1 MDDDVTPTSGTAE
14 IKQMLLNAYKKNR
27 RQSPYFKAEIKPR
40 IDPRKLLEQVATDPK
55 YEMFWNTTLE
65 WTTESGEF
73 GHVSDNEFAL
83 ILIEGLAREFHRAEI
98 INKNELTERLLLI
111 SQVRATLKVTETDPD
126 KITTPIFDI
135 EFPAA
140 KDDPTVST
148 DASFP
153 QLDGVET
160 EVVPH
165 SEVIN
170 MMEEITTGHNVRPSR
185 KVHDT
190 IGKLLKTNLTY
201 GVEGMSFSEAFQ
213 KIFFLDNWYGR
224 LLFKMLVPGDVQ
236 SLMGRSGA
244 VGMLGVPFMNDHK
257 EMWKKIL
264 EAAKTTGP
272 RGHPLA
278 TLGLF
283 TTEHQQAM
291 FIKGLFDDGPGADFD
306 TFINM
311 EFATAGEHVRQTRS
325 VVRRMDE
332 YWDTVS
338 DVRRG
343 AFRKLIESP
352 YLNKILKLGPGI
364 SEAQAFA
371 AVSAAAIAFAIV
383 RLKYLQRERFAKE
396 LASREIGKVLYNEI
410 KRLTN
415 SNKGYKFSAEQ
426 KKELKDFH
434 DRYVADMRVR
444 TDRREHLKQPFQFV
458 SVYNGWISEWR
469 KLLGGM
475 DVQPQR
481 QNPWHSNASVVDE
494 VFSRLQIHGS

>member
-1 MDDDVTPTSGTAE
+1 MDDDVTPTSGRSE
-14 IKQMLLNAYKKNR
+14 ITQMLLNAYRRNR
-27 RQSPYFKAEIKPR
+27 RQAPYAKAETKPR
-40 IDPRKLLEQVATDPK
+40 IDPRELLKQVATDPK
-55 YEMFWNTTLE
+55 YETFWSTTLE

-98 INKNELTERLLLI
+98 ISEDELTERLLLI
-111 SQVRATLKVTETDPD
+111 SQVRAALKVTEPEPD

-140 KDDPTVST
+140 AEDPTVST
-148 DASFP
+148 EASFP
-153 QLDGVET
+153 QLDGVDT
-160 EVVPH
+160 EVVPY
-165 SEVIN
+165 SEVTN

-190 IGKLLKTNLTY
+190 IGNLLKTNLTY
-201 GVEGMSFSEAFQ
+201 GVEGMSFSAAFE
-213 KIFFLDNWYGR
+213 KIFFLDNWYGK
-224 LLFKMLVPGDVQ
+224 LLFKMLAPGDLQ
-236 SLMGRSGA
+236 GLLGRSSLA
-244 VGMLGVPFMNDHK
+244 GMVGVPFMNDHNR
-257 EMWKKIL
+257 MWKAIL

-272 RGHPLA
+272 RGHPMA

-283 TTEHQQAM
+283 TSKFDESM
-291 FIKGLFDDGPGADFD
+291 FIKGLFEDGPGATFD

-311 EFATAGEHVRQTRS
+311 DFATVGEGMRQTRS

-338 DVRRG
+338 DVRKG

-364 SEAQAFA
+364 AEAQAFA

-396 LASREIGKVLYNEI
+396 LASREIGKVLDKDI

-415 SNKGYKFSAEQ
+415 RDKGYKFSTEQ
-426 KKELKDFH
+426 KAELKDFH
-434 DRYVADMRVR
+434 ERYVADMQVR
-444 TDRREHLKQPFQFV
+444 TDRREHLTQPFQFV
-458 SVYNGWISEWR
+458 GAYNGWISEWR
-469 KLLGGM
+469 ALLGGM
-475 DVQPQR
+475 DVDPQR

-494 VFSRLQIHGS
+494 VFSRLHIGS

>member
-1 MDDDVTPTSGTAE
+1 MADDVTPTSGTAE

-98 INKNELTERLLLI
+98 INKDELTERLLLI
-111 SQVRATLKVTETDPD
+111 SQVRATLKVTEPEPD
-126 KITTPIFDI
+126 EITTPIFDI

-140 KDDPTVST
+140 TDDPTVST
-148 DASFP
+148 DASFL
-153 QLDGVET
+153 QLDVVDT
-160 EVVPH
+160 EVVPY
-165 SEVIN
+165 SEVTN

-190 IGKLLKTNLTY
+190 IGNLLKTNLTY
-201 GVEGMSFSEAFQ
+201 GVQGMSFSAAFE
-213 KIFFLDNWYGR
+213 KIFFLDNWYGK

-244 VGMLGVPFMNDHK
+244 VGMLSVPFMNDHNR
-257 EMWKKIL
+257 MWEKIL

-283 TTEHQQAM
+283 TTKFDESM
-291 FIKGLFDDGPGADFD
+291 FIKGLFEDGPGATFD

-311 EFATAGEHVRQTRS
+311 EFATVGEHMRQTRS

-371 AVSAAAIAFAIV
+371 AVSAAAIAFAMV

-396 LASREIGKVLYNEI
+396 LASREIGKVLYNDI

-415 SNKGYKFSAEQ
+415 SNKGYKFSAAQ

-434 DRYVADMRVR
+434 ERYVADMQVR

-458 SVYNGWISEWR
+458 GVYNGWISEWR

-494 VFSRLQIHGS
+494 VFSRLQIGS